1 MIRKNKRRK
10 RVDML
15 MKIIIR
21 VKHCQTLISMQMIQ
35 HLTMEQ
41 DFRGLVKKMKFS
53 DNYRLKT
60 SKSDGLRK
68 MILKK
73 DLMNY
78 HKLCKLTLL
87 ALTIQLNRVKK
98 MKLKKFPVKFCLI
111 LLKMKF
117 NIKKNLKDYS
127 QIRGKSSKS
136 LLPK

>member
-1 MIRKNKRRK
+1 
-10 RVDML
+10 
-15 MKIIIR
+15 
-21 VKHCQTLISMQMIQ
+21 
-35 HLTMEQ
+35 
-41 DFRGLVKKMKFS
+41 MKFS

-68 MILKK
+68 MISKK

-78 HKLCKLTLL
+78 RKLCKLTLL
-87 ALTIQLNRVKK
+87 ALTIQLNKVKK
-98 MKLKKFPVKFCLI
+98 MKSKKFPVKFCLI

-127 QIRGKSSKS
+127 QIKGKSLKS